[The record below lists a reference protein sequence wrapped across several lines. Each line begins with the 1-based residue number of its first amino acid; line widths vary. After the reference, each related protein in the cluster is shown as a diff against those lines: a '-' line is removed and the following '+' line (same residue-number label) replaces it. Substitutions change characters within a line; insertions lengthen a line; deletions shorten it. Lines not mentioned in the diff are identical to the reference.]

1 MSISHPEIH
10 NGFGVMV
17 DVTASGAHVS
27 CTTCSAAIA
36 TVGSSSI
43 IIIIIIVV
51 VACKE
56 VVSRNGVTRCLE

>member
-36 TVGSSSI
+36 TVGSII

-56 VVSRNGVTRCLE
+56 VGSRNGGTRCLE